1 MRHITKIVRQFMK
14 LIILS
19 ALLLASAFAVGQE
32 QSPIPQGSSI
42 PGLSAVPLGL
52 NGPSF
57 VEFGGDYNS
66 LSGGFQRWE
75 DAYLRGGISSGR
87 NNFNGELSRQS
98 RYGDTG
104 WYYSLGWTRSWSEN
118 WYSELDFGSSTVGG
132 FFLPKVRTDAL
143 INRKL
148 LSRRQLVVTLG
159 GGYDLS
165 KTVNSAYRGQIGA
178 TYYFERPWII
188 QGGVTWTHANPGS
201 ILARTQFVAVT
212 QGHAKEHFL
221 TLRAEVGRE
230 GYELIGPQTSLFD
243 FPIQNYSA
251 TWRQWLG
258 PNWGFN
264 AILEHEET
272 PFYHRNGGTL
282 AIFLEF

>member
-1 MRHITKIVRQFMK
+1 MK
-14 LIILS
+14 LIILGP
-19 ALLLASAFAVGQE
+19 LLLAAVLAGGQE
-32 QSPIPQGSSI
+32 QTPLPQGSSI
-42 PGLSAVPLGL
+42 PGLSSVPFGL
-52 NGPSF
+52 NGGPGF
-57 VEFGGDYNS
+57 VELGGDYNS
-66 LSGGFQRWE
+66 LSGNFQRWE

-104 WYYSLGWTRSWSEN
+104 WYYSLGWIRSWSED

-165 KTVNSAYRGQIGA
+165 KTINSAYRGEIGA
-178 TYYFERPWII
+178 TYYFERPWIV

-212 QGHAKEHFL
+212 QGHAKEHYI
-221 TLRAEVGRE
+221 TLRAETGRE
-230 GYELIGPQTSLFD
+230 GYELIGPTTSLFD
-243 FPIQNYSA
+243 FPIHNYSA

-258 PNWGFN
+258 PGWGIN
-264 AILEHEET
+264 TSLEHEDT
-272 PFYHRNGGTL
+272 PFYHRNGGTFG
-282 AIFLEF
+282 IFLEF